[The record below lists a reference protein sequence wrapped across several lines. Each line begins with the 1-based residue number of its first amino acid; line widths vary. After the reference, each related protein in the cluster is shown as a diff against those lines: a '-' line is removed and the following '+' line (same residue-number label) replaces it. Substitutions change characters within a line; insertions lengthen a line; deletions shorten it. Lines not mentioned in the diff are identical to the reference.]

1 MGAKSSAYTNTIE
14 LLKKKTYNKKLLGDV
29 ILIKI
34 YIMYILID
42 IINYSLV
49 SNCVLKFFFKKLAL
63 SFKI

>member
-49 SNCVLKFFFKKLAL
+49 SNCLLKCF
-63 SFKI
+63 

>member
-14 LLKKKTYNKKLLGDV
+14 LLKKKTYNKKLLGAV

-49 SNCVLKFFFKKLAL
+49 SNCLLKCF
-63 SFKI
+63 